1 MRSRSC
7 ARLPAATFSSPAAKL
22 VQALAGNDLVDEY
35 RLMVFPTVLGA
46 GKRLFADTS
55 SATTMALVESRP
67 VGNDGV
73 LVLTYRPKLSGA
85 VAEGE

>member
-1 MRSRSC
+1 
-7 ARLPAATFSSPAAKL
+7 
-22 VQALAGNDLVDEY
+22 
-35 RLMVFPTVLGA
+35 MVFPTVLGA
-46 GKRLFADTS
+46 GKRLFAGTS